1 MLGFEECTSQPLQ
14 KGSFEPLLK
23 CPGEVRASLAIRGR
37 KGIFSIQAEEASSH
51 TDNII
56 KK

>member
-37 KGIFSIQAEEASSH
+37 KGIFSIQAEEASSD